1 MDTAIDF
8 GSWFMYEHEE
18 CDLLKKVY
26 EKFIEAWLDQDYI
39 YTDRCCGAVWIW
51 YREIYKFQSYAIFL
65 SDDWFVDLVQSFY
78 EDVAKDYFFKELT
91 RVKNGGLEL
100 EEEEEE
106 FLKNYYRH
114 KNKRG

>member
-1 MDTAIDF
+1 MQF
-8 GSWFMYEHEE
+8 
-18 CDLLKKVY
+18 
-26 EKFIEAWLDQDYI
+26 
-39 YTDRCCGAVWIW
+39 
-51 YREIYKFQSYAIFL
+51 FL

-106 FLKNYYRH
+106 FLKNY
-114 KNKRG
+114 KKGL